1 MRAGKFAALFTSATL
16 LLSLLPVSAGA
27 ATSIKIAI
35 AYDIGGRGDHGIN
48 DSAAKGVD
56 AIKKKYG
63 LTPLSVREMVTN
75 GTESD
80 RESRLQFL
88 ADANYNLIVA
98 IGSGY
103 AQAVSVVAATH
114 PSTEFALVNDA
125 SIGNLNI
132 TNLVFSKRDGVY
144 LAGVLAGAA
153 TLTNKVGFLGPV
165 TSGPVVSDFQLGLAS
180 VNRKAVVKSVLLDS
194 SPANAVRALIAQ
206 GVDIIYSEWSS
217 TSGVEDTVA
226 ALTTKKR
233 PIYLIG
239 VNPDQ
244 YFLLGKGSQSIL
256 IGAVSKHVDM
266 AVSDVMTAALK
277 SQTIIDVL
285 DGNAGIYGHMYTVKD
300 GGVSIALTALGA
312 RYSVK
317 VSAAIAKLKSG
328 KVKLP

>member
-1 MRAGKFAALFTSATL
+1 MRAGKFVAFLASAPL
-16 LLSLLPVSAGA
+16 LLAMFPAPA
-27 ATSIKIAI
+27 QATISIKIAI

-63 LTPLSVREMVTN
+63 LTSLAVREMVTN

-88 ADANYNLIVA
+88 ASANYSLIVA

-103 AQAVSVVAATH
+103 ATAVSVVAAANPT
-114 PSTEFALVNDA
+114 TEFALINDA
-125 SIGNLNI
+125 SVGNLNI
-132 TNLVFSKRDGVY
+132 TNLVFSKSDGVY

-153 TLTNKVGFLGPV
+153 TKTNKVGFLGPV
-165 TSGPVVSDFQLGLAS
+165 SSGPNNSYFLLGVRS
-180 VNRKAVVKSVLLDS
+180 VNPKAIVKSVLLDKA
-194 SPANAVRALIAQ
+194 PGNATRALISQ
-206 GVDIIYSEWSS
+206 GTDIIYSEWNSS
-217 TSGVEDTVA
+217 SEVEDTVA
-226 ALTTKKR
+226 SLTTKKR
-233 PIYLIG
+233 PVYLIG

-244 YFLLGKGSQSIL
+244 YFLLGKGSQQIL
-256 IGAVSKHVDM
+256 IGAVSKRVDT
-266 AVSDVMTAALK
+266 AVADVMTAEIN

-285 DGNAGIYGHMYTVKD
+285 DAKAGIYGHMYTVKD
-300 GGVSIALTALGA
+300 GGVTIALTALGA

-328 KVKLP
+328 KIKLP

>member
-194 SPANAVRALIAQ
+194 APANAVRALIAQ

-244 YFLLGKGSQSIL
+244 YFLLNKGSQKIL
-256 IGAVSKHVDM
+256 IGAVSKRVDL
-266 AVSDVMTAALK
+266 AVADAMTAALK
-277 SQTIIDVL
+277 SETIIDVL

>member
-244 YFLLGKGSQSIL
+244 YFLLNKGSQKIL
-256 IGAVSKHVDM
+256 IGAVSKRVDL
-266 AVSDVMTAALK
+266 AVADAMTAALK
-277 SQTIIDVL
+277 SETIIDVL

-300 GGVSIALTALGA
+300 GGVTIALTALGA

>member
-1 MRAGKFAALFTSATL
+1 LRAGKFAALFASTTL
-16 LLSLLPVSAGA
+16 ILSLLPPTAGA
-27 ATSIKIAI
+27 AISIKIAI

-48 DSAAKGVD
+48 DAAAKGVD

-63 LTPLSVREMVTN
+63 LSPLSVREMVTN
-75 GTESD
+75 GTEGD

-88 ADANYNLIVA
+88 AAANYNLIVA

-103 AQAVSVVAATH
+103 AQAVSVVAAAN

-132 TNLVFSKRDGVY
+132 TNLVFSKRDAAY

-194 SPANAVRALIAQ
+194 APANATKALIAQ
-206 GVDIIYSEWSS
+206 GADIIYSEWTS
-217 TSGVEDTVA
+217 TSGVEDSVA

-239 VNPDQ
+239 INPDQ
-244 YFLLGKGSQSIL
+244 YFLLGKGSQQVL
-256 IGAVSKHVDM
+256 IGAVSKRMDL
-266 AVSDVMTAALK
+266 AVADVMTAAIN
-277 SQTIIDVL
+277 SETIIDVL
-285 DGNAGIYGHMYTVKD
+285 DSKAGIYGHMYTAKD

-312 RYSVK
+312 RYSAK
-317 VSAAIAKLKSG
+317 VSAVIAKIKSG
-328 KVKLP
+328 KIKLP